1 MKKVTVHDLLNEK
14 EIPLELKLLSGKR
27 GLNREFRSS
36 EIHRPVMELLG
47 HGNKF
52 IPGELQVLGL
62 EEFEAVKQAGK
73 DIEKNLSGR
82 MLSGDV
88 PCFVMT
94 AGIQFPDK
102 LMKVLTKTNIPVMK
116 TALSTT
122 IFINRASVFFDNKM
136 APKTTV
142 QGVMMDVYGMGILIT
157 GESGIGK
164 SESALEL
171 LKRGHLLIAD
181 DMVGIKQRSG
191 SVLIAYSMT
200 VKHHYLEVRGLGII
214 DIENVFGIGSVRNAI
229 KVELIVRL
237 QEWDKTVEYDRLGLE
252 RRFTT
257 ILGIKIPEVVVP
269 VSAGR
274 NLAVIIE
281 LAAKNQKLKNEGFYA
296 AHELNKQLMSII
308 RKKEKIKK

>member
-1 MKKVTVHDLLNEK
+1 MKKVTVNDLLNEK
-14 EIPLELKLLSGKR
+14 EIPLGLQLLSGKR

-73 DIEKNLSGR
+73 GIEKNLSGR

-102 LMKVLTKTNIPVMK
+102 LMKVLSKTNIPVMK

-252 RRFTT
+252 RRFTA